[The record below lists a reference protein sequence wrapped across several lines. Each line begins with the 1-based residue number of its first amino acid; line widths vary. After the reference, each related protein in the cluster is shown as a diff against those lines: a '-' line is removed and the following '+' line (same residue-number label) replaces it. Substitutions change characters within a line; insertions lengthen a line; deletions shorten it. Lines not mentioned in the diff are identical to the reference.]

1 MDKGNRSKS
10 SDHAT
15 RICHQKRKKKVNAKT
30 EVLIYD
36 AIERVVTL
44 EEESKKAKERA
55 REKMRGGMSGGEET
69 RKENGD
75 RSEPRRRSMEKR
87 RVWI

>member
-1 MDKGNRSKS
+1 MDKGKRSKS

-15 RICHQKRKKKVNAKT
+15 RICHQKRKKVNART

-36 AIERVVTL
+36 AIERVVTI
-44 EEESKKAKERA
+44 EKESKKAKERA

-75 RSEPRRRSMEKR
+75 RSEPRSMEKR